1 MLWLSGTRGKWK
13 HFFAFEVK
21 WKPADYR
28 RPLSQNKRNTSFLRT
43 YSFRWQKLQKFSTSV
58 WYKNRDLNEGE
69 ICVIQ
74 TSTFYIDYWNLQ
86 SLQNTKSWTNEP
98 NTNNDNNTN
107 TYNNTNSDN
116 PPAQRQ
122 Q

>member
-1 MLWLSGTRGKWK
+1 MKARWL
-13 HFFAFEVK
+13 
-21 WKPADYR
+21 PATSISKQTKYIFPKDLL
-28 RPLSQNKRNTSFLRT
+28 LSLAE
-43 YSFRWQKLQKFSTSV
+43 KFSTSV

-107 TYNNTNSDN
+107 TLAITTPIATTHRHKDNNNNND
-116 PPAQRQ
+116 AQKNE
-122 Q
+122 